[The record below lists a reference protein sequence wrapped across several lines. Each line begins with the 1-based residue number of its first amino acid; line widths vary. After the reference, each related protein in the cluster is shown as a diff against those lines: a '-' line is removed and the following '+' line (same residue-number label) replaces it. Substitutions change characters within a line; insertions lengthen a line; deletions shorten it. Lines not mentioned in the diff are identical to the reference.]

1 LIIIDNCQHLVEKI
15 MSLYRR
21 LFSAL
26 ILATVFFA
34 ASISVS
40 FAETKESYLTLD
52 SDGSQ
57 SYASLVQ
64 QAEDLAALSIARQLQ
79 ENPGLT
85 EVTVIVTATRS
96 RQLVPVLRSRVSRR
110 DWQKDSRIEQWTR
123 YFADAKLL
131 LGFRDGNI
139 SPANSGPSQVIN
151 VPAPSRSASR
161 QNDPGFR
168 DD

>member
-1 LIIIDNCQHLVEKI
+1 MN
-15 MSLYRR
+15 LYLR
-21 LFSAL
+21 LLSAVF
-26 ILATVFFA
+26 LATL
-34 ASISVS
+34 SLTTSVS
-40 FAETKESYLTLD
+40 IGLAETKESYLTLN
-52 SDGSQ
+52 SDDSQ
-57 SYASLVQ
+57 SFAGLVQ
-64 QAEDLAALSIARQLQ
+64 QAEDLAALSIAREFQ
-79 ENPGLT
+79 ENPELT

-110 DWQKDSRIEQWTR
+110 DWHKDSRIELWTR

-131 LGFRDGNI
+131 LGFRDSNV
-139 SPANSGPSQVIN
+139 SAANTGPSQAIN

>member
-1 LIIIDNCQHLVEKI
+1 MNLSLRLLSAVLLAIINL
-15 MSLYRR
+15 
-21 LFSAL
+21 
-26 ILATVFFA
+26 TT
-34 ASISVS
+34 SISIAL
-40 FAETKESYLTLD
+40 AENKERYLTLD

-57 SYASLVQ
+57 SFAGLVQ
-64 QAEDLAALSIARQLQ
+64 QAEDLAKESIAREFQ

-85 EVTVIVTATRS
+85 EITIIITADRS

-123 YFADAKLL
+123 YFADAKYL
-131 LGFRDGNI
+131 LGFREGNI
-139 SPANSGPSQVIN
+139 SPANSGPSQAIN

>member
-1 LIIIDNCQHLVEKI
+1 MNFYL
-15 MSLYRR
+15 R
-21 LFSAL
+21 LLSAV
-26 ILATVFFA
+26 ILANLSLI
-34 ASISVS
+34 ASISIGL
-40 FAETKESYLTLD
+40 AETKEGYVTLD

-57 SYASLVQ
+57 SFASLMQ
-64 QAEDLAALSIARQLQ
+64 QAEDLAKESIAREFQ
-79 ENPGLT
+79 ENPELT
-85 EVTVIVTATRS
+85 VVTVIITATRS

-110 DWQKDSRIEQWTR
+110 DWQKDARIEQWTR

-131 LGFRDGNI
+131 LGFRDSNI
-139 SPANSGPSQVIN
+139 LPANSGSSQAMN

>member
-1 LIIIDNCQHLVEKI
+1 
-15 MSLYRR
+15 MSLHRR
-21 LFSAL
+21 IFSTA
-26 ILATVFFA
+26 ILATLSLA
-34 ASISVS
+34 ASTSIGLT
-40 FAETKESYLTLD
+40 ETKESYLTLN
-52 SDGSQ
+52 SDDSQ
-57 SYASLVQ
+57 SFASLVQ

-96 RQLVPVLRSRVSRR
+96 RQLVPVLRSRVSRSQ
-110 DWQKDSRIEQWTR
+110 WQKDSRIELWTR

-131 LGFRDGNI
+131 LGFRDSNV
-139 SPANSGPSQVIN
+139 SATNTGPSQAIN